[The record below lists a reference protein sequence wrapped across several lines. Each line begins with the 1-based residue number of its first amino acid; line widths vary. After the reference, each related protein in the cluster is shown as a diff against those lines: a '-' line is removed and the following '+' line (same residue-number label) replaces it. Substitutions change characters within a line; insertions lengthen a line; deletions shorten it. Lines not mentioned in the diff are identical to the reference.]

1 MISSSRVVKA
11 HQQTLGRLRVSVEA
25 DVDLPPAEEFQP
37 DISEAF
43 GEVVERAKAEAHA
56 ILEQAEQ
63 DAEALRRTA
72 HDEGYQVGYREG
84 QAAGRREVEALWQD
98 VKARLEEPLRL
109 VEASREYMNRLNDE
123 STLALASALTL
134 AVFSRLKLE
143 RLDVI
148 AAYIQELVS
157 TVDSG
162 RVQLFLDPT
171 WGPRLTALDEVLK
184 DLVPQLTLSVD
195 DSLASGSMRVE
206 TEGGGALGGP
216 LTSLKALV
224 EEVLG

>member
-11 HQQTLGRLRVSVEA
+11 HQQTVGRLRVSVDA
-25 DVDLPPAEEFQP
+25 DVALPPEEEFEP

-43 GEVVERAKAEAHA
+43 GEVVERAKTEAHA

-63 DAEALRRTA
+63 DAGALRRAA
-72 HDEGYQVGYREG
+72 HDEGYQTGYREG
-84 QAAGRREVEALWQD
+84 QEAGRRDVEALWQELR
-98 VKARLEEPLRL
+98 ARLEEPLRL
-109 VEASREYMNRLNDE
+109 LEASREYMNRLNDE

-134 AVFSRLKLE
+134 SVFSRLKLE

-162 RVQLFLDPT
+162 RVQLFLDST
-171 WGPRLTALDEVLK
+171 WGPRLAALEEVLK
-184 DLVPQLTLSVD
+184 DLVPHLTLAVD
-195 DSLASGSMRVE
+195 ESLASGSMRVE
-206 TEGGGALGGP
+206 SEGGGALGGP
-216 LTSLKALV
+216 VISLKALV